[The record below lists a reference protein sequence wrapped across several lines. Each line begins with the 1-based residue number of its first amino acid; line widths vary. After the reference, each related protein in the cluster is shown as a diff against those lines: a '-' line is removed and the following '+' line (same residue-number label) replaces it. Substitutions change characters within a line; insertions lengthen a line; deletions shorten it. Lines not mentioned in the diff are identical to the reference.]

1 MCQPTSKNGQQ
12 NESPPDWQEEAIRQ
26 HQLYP
31 DLSEFLNTFLASP
44 NSDSVANARETPQEE
59 QNHRQSVLQSIIS
72 LLANNLTSES
82 THNHAAQ
89 ENVSPTSNRDTN
101 VNSSQPKSKERPHKE
116 STSCPENNSEP
127 NANSPRSHPSAPPQE
142 SKQDDSRHSRCPYF
156 SGNDYHYGLN
166 SGCDSRRR
174 PQGMPWNFQHQG
186 CYNMNDERY
195 GTNNWNRIPRRSL
208 INPELS
214 YLLSTFMF
222 GCFKATAF
230 LTCMVA
236 LFGFLWVVPHTLMAI
251 GLAIAVIRSITRI
264 PIVPLIAGSAFI
276 AILLYMDSQL
286 LMLMCVYAIFKS
298 VVMGRP
304 LVNRQFWRR
313 CCQME

>member
-12 NESPPDWQEEAIRQ
+12 SERPRDWQEEAIRQ

-31 DLSEFLNTFLASP
+31 DLSEFLSTFIASP
-44 NSDSVANARETPQEE
+44 NSDSAANARETSQEE
-59 QNHRQSVLQSIIS
+59 QNHRQSVLQNIFS
-72 LLANNLTSES
+72 LLASNFTPES
-82 THNHAAQ
+82 AHNYATQ
-89 ENVSPTSNRDTN
+89 ENASSTSNSDTN
-101 VNSSQPKSKERPHKE
+101 ADSSQPKSKECPHKE
-116 STSCPENNSEP
+116 STSCPENNPEP
-127 NANSPRSHPSAPPQE
+127 NSNSHRSPPSAPPQE
-142 SKQDDSRHSRCPYF
+142 SYQDDSRHSGCPYS
-156 SGNDYHYGLN
+156 SGNENHFGFN
-166 SGCDSRRR
+166 SGCNSRRR
-174 PQGMPWNFQHQG
+174 PQGMPWSFQHQG
-186 CYNMNDERY
+186 CYNMNDATC
-195 GTNNWNRIPRRSL
+195 GTNNWNRIPRRSV

-222 GCFKATAF
+222 GCLKATAF

-236 LFGFLWVVPHTLMAI
+236 LFGFLCVVPHTLMAI

-264 PIVPLIAGSAFI
+264 PILPLIAGSAFI
-276 AILLYMDSQL
+276 ATLLYIDSQL